1 MIHIQLKPLG
11 FIDSIVFMY
20 VLGALLPISKATSEN
35 KSESLVLS
43 ISKKSKPLDSFKP
56 SS

>member
-43 ISKKSKPLDSFKP
+43 ISKKSKPLDSFK
-56 SS
+56 S